1 MIGLYILIA
10 VGLLLLMLA
19 AMAVCFYMTF
29 YSRGGRVLGEDEFE
43 FPQGKIYEPFYDDMR
58 NWMREVRSMPHKEFS
73 ITTFDGLTLRGK
85 YYEHEKG
92 APIEILFHGYRGT
105 AERDL
110 CGAVRRCFRL
120 GRNALIV
127 EQRAAGVNNGHVIS
141 FGINEH
147 RDCLKWIDFCINH
160 FGKDAKIII
169 TGISMGATTVLLAAG
184 EPSLPSNVIGVLADS
199 GFSTAKEIIQKVIR
213 QMHLP
218 VFPTY
223 ALIRLSGRL
232 FGGFDIEQKS
242 AIEAMRSCK
251 IPVIFFHGDADDFV
265 PCDMSVRMY
274 EACASEYKKLVK
286 VPDAG
291 HGLAYI
297 IDKES
302 YIQNVKDF
310 DEECGFCCHDDK
322 A

>member
-1 MIGLYILIA
+1 M
-10 VGLLLLMLA
+10 
-19 AMAVCFYMTF
+19 
-29 YSRGGRVLGEDEFE
+29 
-43 FPQGKIYEPFYDDMR
+43 
-58 NWMREVRSMPHKEFS
+58 
-73 ITTFDGLTLRGK
+73 
-85 YYEHEKG
+85 
-92 APIEILFHGYRGT
+92 
-105 AERDL
+105 

-147 RDCLKWIDFCINH
+147 RDCLRWIDFCISH
-160 FGKDAKIII
+160 FGKDVKIII
-169 TGISMGATTVLLAAG
+169 TGISMGATTVLLAAD
-184 EPSLPSNVIGVLADS
+184 EPSLPSNVIGALADC
-199 GFSTAKEIIQKVIR
+199 GFSSAKEIIRKVIR

-265 PCDMSVRMY
+265 PYDMSVRLY
-274 EACASEYKKLVK
+274 EICTGRHKKLVTIK
-286 VPDAG
+286 GAG
-291 HGLAYI
+291 HGLAFPVGRDEYVNAL
-297 IDKES
+297 KEF
-302 YIQNVKDF
+302 KRA
-310 DEECGFCCHDDK
+310 CGFEF
-322 A
+322 